1 MKADKEKRKHT
12 FILKA
17 ELTGH
22 LGAGVDIVYFT
33 EFEADFI
40 YHKQPN
46 EHHCTHLKELH
57 RL

>member
-1 MKADKEKRKHT
+1 MKADKEERKHT

-40 YHKQPN
+40 YPQTTK
-46 EHHCTHLKELH
+46 
-57 RL
+57 